1 MTERRDK
8 ETKIKP
14 HLFSPG
20 GVRCTECD
28 KVVAYLDFDSG
39 TIRWEDGYDIDN
51 MPEVAVCLKC
61 RNRKDKGV
69 TQ

>member
-1 MTERRDK
+1 MTK

-20 GVRCTECD
+20 GVRCTECGG
-28 KVVAYLDFDSG
+28 VVAYIDFNSG
-39 TIRWEDGYDIDN
+39 NICWEDGYDIDK

-61 RNRKDKGV
+61 RKDAA
-69 TQ
+69 